1 MSTTKPVALDETLQ
15 RLVEA
20 ILSQNAGQRELRDLM
35 EKQNKLL
42 EGITVGESE
51 IYFAPIKCTATTADG
66 VTTYAYAFDGI
77 GFDDIFRA
85 YQSGKFVILCISS
98 GEDVYF
104 ATFADFKNLT
114 VPIGTSQTF
123 TFFSHTLHNKQY
135 TVLIYRMT
143 KNDGTVADSL
153 SVNPSGLD
161 ARRFRAM

>member
-114 VPIGTSQTF
+114 VPIGGQ
-123 TFFSHTLHNKQY
+123 
-135 TVLIYRMT
+135 
-143 KNDGTVADSL
+143 GVADGARQTQRAQFAGRAGGSRDLRRRHTDRDRGRVGLRRRGTSL
-153 SVNPSGLD
+153 
-161 ARRFRAM
+161 